1 MEDGFV
7 VSVPKAKWIRFL
19 DMISRYQRHFL
30 LRQSWISGRI
40 LWDLEGVFGKIDINH
55 KLFLF
60 RFSGGLCKGF
70 ERFLMPLWSF
80 MDKAAGAAHVCHP
93 RVMMLSRPGDVPVMV
108 TFSCP

>member
-30 LRQSWISGRI
+30 LRQSWISGCI
-40 LWDLEGVFGKIDINH
+40 LWDLEGVFGKIGINH

-70 ERFLMPLWSF
+70 ERLLMPLGSF
-80 MDKAAGAAHVCHP
+80 MDKAAGAAHA
-93 RVMMLSRPGDVPVMV
+93 GEE
-108 TFSCP
+108 